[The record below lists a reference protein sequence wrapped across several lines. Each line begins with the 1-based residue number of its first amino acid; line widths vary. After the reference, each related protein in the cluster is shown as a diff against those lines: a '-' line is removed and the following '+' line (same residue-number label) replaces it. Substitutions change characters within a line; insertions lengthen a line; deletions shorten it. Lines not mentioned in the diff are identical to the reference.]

1 MFQGNESPW
10 RLLKNK
16 NSRFPSRMG
25 QPKRAP
31 AHGRRRREPGATSAS
46 MAGQVY
52 IHYNLAM
59 LPCKWKPRFV
69 YRLGGPKKLTDL
81 REAC

>member
-16 NSRFPSRMG
+16 NSRFPSRVASQSG
-25 QPKRAP
+25 AGPQSC
-31 AHGRRRREPGATSAS
+31 RREPGATSAS

-59 LPCKWKPRFV
+59 LPCKWRPRFV

>member
-16 NSRFPSRMG
+16 NSRFPSRVASQSG
-25 QPKRAP
+25 GGLRP
-31 AHGRRRREPGATSAS
+31 RRREPGAKAS
-46 MAGQVY
+46 CAGQVY

-59 LPCKWKPRFV
+59 LPCKWRPRFV
-69 YRLGGPKKLTDL
+69 YRLEGPKKLTDL

>member
-16 NSRFPSRMG
+16 NSRFPSRVASQSG
-25 QPKRAP
+25 AGLRP
-31 AHGRRRREPGATSAS
+31 RRREPGAKAS
-46 MAGQVY
+46 CAGQVY

-59 LPCKWKPRFV
+59 LPCKWRPRFV
-69 YRLGGPKKLTDL
+69 YRLGSPKKLTDL
-81 REAC
+81 QGPC

>member
-16 NSRFPSRMG
+16 NSRFPSRVASQSG
-25 QPKRAP
+25 AGLRP
-31 AHGRRRREPGATSAS
+31 RRREPGAKAS
-46 MAGQVY
+46 CAGQVY

-59 LPCKWKPRFV
+59 LPCKWRPRFV
-69 YRLGGPKKLTDL
+69 YRLEGPKKLTDL
-81 REAC
+81 LEAC

>member
-1 MFQGNESPW
+1 MFQGNDSPAG
-10 RLLKNK
+10 LLKNK
-16 NSRFPSRMG
+16 NSRFPSRMASQSG
-25 QPKRAP
+25 AGPQS
-31 AHGRRRREPGATSAS
+31 RRREPGEASAS

-69 YRLGGPKKLTDL
+69 YRLEGPKKLTDL
-81 REAC
+81 QGPC

>member
-1 MFQGNESPW
+1 MFQGNDSPAG
-10 RLLKNK
+10 LLKNK
-16 NSRFPSRMG
+16 NSRFPSRMASQSG
-25 QPKRAP
+25 AGPRP
-31 AHGRRRREPGATSAS
+31 RRREPGAKAS
-46 MAGQVY
+46 CAGQVY

-69 YRLGGPKKLTDL
+69 YRLGSPKKLTDL

>member
-1 MFQGNESPW
+1 MFQGNDSPAG
-10 RLLKNK
+10 LLKNK
-16 NSRFPSRMG
+16 NSRFPSRMASQSG
-25 QPKRAP
+25 AGPQS
-31 AHGRRRREPGATSAS
+31 RRREPGEVSAS

-59 LPCKWKPRFV
+59 LPCKWRPRFV
-69 YRLGGPKKLTDL
+69 YRLRSPKKLTDL

>member
-16 NSRFPSRMG
+16 NSRFPSRVASQSG
-25 QPKRAP
+25 AGPQS
-31 AHGRRRREPGATSAS
+31 RRREPGAKAS
-46 MAGQVY
+46 CAGQVY

-59 LPCKWKPRFV
+59 LPCKWRPRFV
-69 YRLGGPKKLTDL
+69 YRLEGPKKLTDL
-81 REAC
+81 QGPC

>member
-16 NSRFPSRMG
+16 NSRFPSWVASQSG
-25 QPKRAP
+25 AGPQS
-31 AHGRRRREPGATSAS
+31 RRREPGEASAS

-52 IHYNLAM
+52 QPVEKPPGVRGPQPPEAIIGFGGVYGKSAKSLA
-59 LPCKWKPRFV
+59 
-69 YRLGGPKKLTDL
+69 
-81 REAC
+81 